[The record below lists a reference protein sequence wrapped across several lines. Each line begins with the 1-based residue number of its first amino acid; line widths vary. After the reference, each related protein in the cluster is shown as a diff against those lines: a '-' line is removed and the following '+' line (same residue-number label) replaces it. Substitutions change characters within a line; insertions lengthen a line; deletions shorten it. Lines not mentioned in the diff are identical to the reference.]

1 MMIFSENRYIYFV
14 VILLL
19 NLPVSIFAQVDFNS
33 SDIPIIII
41 ETNGQEILD
50 EPRIVANMGIID
62 NGESM
67 RNYLTD
73 SINGYYGKISIEIR
87 GATSQ
92 SFPKKQYGF
101 ETQNDDGSNNNFSL
115 LGLPSENDWILF
127 APYSDKTLIRNIL
140 AYKLSESLGH
150 YAPRTRL
157 CELVL
162 NGEYAGVYVLTEKIK
177 RDNNR
182 VDISKLN
189 PNEIS
194 EDDLTGGYILKIDKS
209 TGSNCYGWSTEIAKI
224 YIQNEYPDC
233 DNIVPEQKLYIQDYI
248 NSFEEA
254 LFSEHFADPVNGYRQ
269 FIDLDSFLD
278 YFIINEISKNI
289 DAYRLSTFM
298 YKDKDSM
305 GGKLSFGPVWDY
317 NIAFGNADYMDS
329 YKTNGLIATSH
340 VWWNRLLQDTTF
352 NNTLKTRWSEIRKEK
367 FSNVRILNIID
378 SLVYILE
385 ESQQRNFQRWN
396 ILGNQVWPNY
406 YIGHSY
412 ESEIS
417 FLKSWIINRLN
428 WLDINLPGYYEDYRP
443 FMDYETS
450 IFPNPFDY
458 FFTYVFS
465 LEEAGNISLRL
476 FDSSGR
482 LITNIIN
489 NSYYEEGK
497 HKIIWN
503 SFLHNNIVPSTFY
516 IITLEV
522 NDRIVSKEKI
532 IKKF

>member
-1 MMIFSENRYIYFV
+1 MFFAA
-14 VILLL
+14 ILLL
-19 NLPVSIFAQVDFNS
+19 GSPVSIFAQVDFIS

-50 EPRIVANMGIID
+50 EPRIVVNMGIID
-62 NGESM
+62 NEERM

-87 GATSQ
+87 GSTSQ

-101 ETQNDDGSNNNFSL
+101 ETQNDDGSNNNVSL
-115 LGLPSENDWILF
+115 LGLPSENDWILS

-150 YAPRTRL
+150 YAPRTKL

-162 NGEYAGVYVLTEKIK
+162 NGEYAGIYVLTEKIK
-177 RDNNR
+177 RDKNR
-182 VDISKLN
+182 VDISKLK

-194 EDDLTGGYILKIDKS
+194 GDDLTGGYIIKIDRS
-209 TGSNCYGWSTEIAKI
+209 HGSCYGWITEIANI

-233 DNIVPEQKLYIQDYI
+233 DDIVPEQKLYIQNYI
-248 NSFEEA
+248 YSFEEA
-254 LFSEHFADPVNGYRQ
+254 LFSDHFADTVNGYRQ
-269 FIDLDSFLD
+269 FIDLNSFLD
-278 YFIINEISKNI
+278 YFIVNEISKNI

-298 YKDKDSM
+298 YKDKDSKD
-305 GGKLSFGPVWDY
+305 GKLTFGPVWDY
-317 NIAFGNADYMDS
+317 NIAFGNTDYMDG

-352 NNTLKTRWSEIRKEK
+352 NNALKTRWSKIRKEQ
-367 FSNVRILNIID
+367 FSNTQILNIID
-378 SLVYILE
+378 SLAYILE

-396 ILGNQVWPNY
+396 ILGTQVWPNY

-412 ESEIS
+412 ENEIS
-417 FLKSWIINRLN
+417 FLKFWITNRLN
-428 WLDINLPGYYEDYRP
+428 WLDINLLGHYDDYLP
-443 FMDYETS
+443 FIDYETTV
-450 IFPNPFDY
+450 FPNPFDD
-458 FFTYVFS
+458 FFIYMFS
-465 LEEAGNISLRL
+465 LEKVSNVSLRL
-476 FDSSGR
+476 FDSRGR

-489 NSYYEEGK
+489 NFYYEEGK
-497 HKIIWN
+497 HQITWYN
-503 SFLHNNIVPSTFY
+503 FLPDNMVPGNFY
-516 IITLEV
+516 ILTLEI
-522 NDRIVSKEKI
+522 NDRIVSTEKI